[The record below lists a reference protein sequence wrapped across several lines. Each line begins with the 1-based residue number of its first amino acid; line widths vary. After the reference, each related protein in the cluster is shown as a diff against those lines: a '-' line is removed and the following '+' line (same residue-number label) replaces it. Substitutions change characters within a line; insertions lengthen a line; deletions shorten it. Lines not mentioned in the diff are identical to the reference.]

1 MLTKGQHI
9 QKRIFDVLLAILLLP
24 FLLIPMLILWLLA
37 SISTGMNG
45 WFSQTRIGRH
55 GKPFKVYK
63 LRSLKGRNH
72 QSVTEMKAAET
83 SFGRWLRKTKL
94 DELPQLFN
102 VLLGTMSWVGP
113 RPDIPGYADRLEGED
128 RILLQLLPGV
138 TGPATLKYK
147 HEDQLL
153 LQQQDPNVYND
164 TVIWPDKVAINKR
177 YLEDWSLNKDV
188 RYLWRSVV
196 GG

>member
-9 QKRIFDVLLAILLLP
+9 QKRIFDVVLAILLLP

-102 VLLGTMSWVGP
+102 VLSGTMSWVGP

-177 YLEDWSLNKDV
+177 YLEDWSLKKDV

-196 GG
+196 S

>member
-1 MLTKGQHI
+1 
-9 QKRIFDVLLAILLLP
+9 
-24 FLLIPMLILWLLA
+24 MLILWLLA
-37 SISTGMNG
+37 TISTGMNG

-188 RYLWRSVV
+188 RCLWRSVV
-196 GG
+196 S